1 MWRGQVKE
9 EDRAE
14 IERQTEES
22 KGDIERG
29 GKDGEREKER
39 LRRVK
44 KMWKGIGKVE
54 ERAKDGERAKERPR
68 SEEEKKLSIRL
79 FSSLKRGVP
88 FYILPGFQG

>member
-1 MWRGQVKE
+1 
-9 EDRAE
+9 
-14 IERQTEES
+14 
-22 KGDIERG
+22 
-29 GKDGEREKER
+29 
-39 LRRVK
+39 
-44 KMWKGIGKVE
+44 MWKGIGKVE

>member
-14 IERQTEES
+14 SERETDKNKEDVES
-22 KGDIERG
+22 TSERERESERG
-29 GKDGEREKER
+29 ESAKER
-39 LRRVK
+39 L
-44 KMWKGIGKVE
+44 
-54 ERAKDGERAKERPR
+54 R